1 MSFSCLDKKET
12 STYYQ
17 GNREKL
23 LNRAEKYYKI
33 NKKRLENKQEI
44 CNRELSNEEE
54 EKRRRM

>member
-17 GNREKL
+17 GNRDKL

-33 NKKRLENKQEI
+33 NKKRLEK
-44 CNRELSNEEE
+44 
-54 EKRRRM
+54 